1 MKVNWLNRCGEF
13 CRADFGTPKD
23 FLLKA
28 LLLSTLFLAAHL
40 AGWREY
46 TTFLSGTSAMP
57 ELTQGRVDRLT
68 KHVSAAVEASK
79 PTARDAKSR
88 MGATRISNRAGIE
101 ILLFLII
108 FLHCCSSY
116 CQQ

>member
-46 TTFLSGTSAMP
+46 TTFLSGTSATP
-57 ELTQGRVDRLT
+57 ELSWNQ
-68 KHVSAAVEASK
+68 AAFRGMVYLLLFFGQVLMV
-79 PTARDAKSR
+79 P
-88 MGATRISNRAGIE
+88 
-101 ILLFLII
+101 ILLIAAGL
-108 FLHCCSSY
+108 LALWRRLR
-116 CQQ
+116 